1 MSAPRDLLIELGTEE
16 LPPKALKRLS
26 ETFTTGIQAGLDK
39 AELDHGILSSYATP
53 RRLGVL
59 VHDLATRQPDRQ
71 VERRGPALTAA
82 FGEDGCPSKAALGF
96 ARACGVDDVAT
107 LERLDTAKGAWLM
120 HRFRQPGQDT
130 ATLIPD
136 IVQHALDT
144 LPIPKRM
151 RWGAL
156 DVQFVR
162 PVHWLVL
169 LFGEALIPAELL
181 GVTSART
188 TRGHRFHHPAP
199 IRLAA
204 PRDYAPRLAA
214 EGHVL
219 ADFQVRRDTIR
230 DQIHALAT
238 TLGQGATAVVDDAL
252 LDEVTAMVEWPVA
265 VLGHFEARF
274 LDVPP
279 EALISTM
286 KTHQKYFHLVDAR
299 GQLLPHFITISN
311 IDSRDPEQ
319 VRAGNERVVRPRLAD
334 AAFFWQQDRTR
345 SLHARRE
352 DLRQVVFQ
360 QKLGTL
366 YDKSARVAQ
375 LTATITQALASGPA
389 HTTDGAPGG
398 EHPCDKDTDLTRLAQ
413 HAGELSKCDLVTEMV
428 GEFPELQ
435 GIMGRYYARHD
446 GEPEA
451 LALALEQQYLPRFA
465 GDALPSGTLAQAL
478 AIADRLDT
486 LVGIFGIGQAPTGD
500 KDPFALRRAALGV
513 LRILIE
519 GGLDL
524 DLLTLLANTHHYYA
538 AVLPDQDGIA
548 PVFTFMM
555 ERLRGYCLEAG
566 HAHDAFEAVLA
577 QGPTRP
583 CDFFARLGAVSHFRT
598 LPEAESLA
606 AANKRIANILR
617 QAQTQIPSQVDA
629 SLLREAAERTLA
641 RQVERLTEEI
651 APLLVARDYTEALKR
666 LATLR
671 PAVDAFFDAVMVMV
685 EEAALRDNR
694 LALLQQLRTLF
705 LEVADLSYLQA

>member
-16 LPPKALKRLS
+16 LPPKALKSLS
-26 ETFTTGIQAGLDK
+26 EAFTAGIQAGLDK
-39 AELDHGILSSYATP
+39 VELDHGILSSYATP

-82 FGEDGCPSKAALGF
+82 FGEDGCPSPAALGF
-96 ARACGVDDVAT
+96 ARSCGVDDVAT
-107 LERLDTAKGAWLM
+107 LERLDTDKGAWLM

-130 ATLIPD
+130 ATLIPG
-136 IVQHALDT
+136 IVQRALDT
-144 LPIPKRM
+144 LPTPKRM
-151 RWGAL
+151 RWGTL

-162 PVHWLVL
+162 PVHWLVV
-169 LFGEALIPAELL
+169 LFGDALIPCELL
-181 GVTSART
+181 GVTSARS

-199 IRLAA
+199 IHLAV
-204 PRDYAPRLAA
+204 PRDYAPRLAT

-219 ADFQVRRDTIR
+219 ADFHVRRDTIR
-230 DQIHALAT
+230 DQINALAT
-238 TLGQGATAVVDDAL
+238 TLGHGATAVVDEAL

-265 VLGHFEARF
+265 ILGHFEARF
-274 LDVPP
+274 LEVPP

-334 AAFFWQQDRTR
+334 AAFFWQQDRAR

-360 QKLGTL
+360 QQLGTL
-366 YDKSARVAQ
+366 YDKSTRVAQ
-375 LTATITQALASGPA
+375 LTATITQALATGSA
-389 HTTDGAPGG
+389 HTIDTAPDG
-398 EHPCDKDTDLTRLAQ
+398 EHPGNDTDLTRLAR

-519 GGLDL
+519 GRLDL
-524 DLLTLLANTHHYYA
+524 DLLTLLENARHHYA
-538 AVLPDQDGIA
+538 TVLPDQDGIA

-577 QGPTRP
+577 QRPTRP
-583 CDFFARLGAVSHFRT
+583 RDFFERLDAVSQFRT

-629 SLLREAAERTLA
+629 NLLREAAEHTLA
-641 RQVERLTEEI
+641 RQVERLSDELV
-651 APLLVARDYTEALKR
+651 PLLAARDYTETLRR

-685 EEAALRDNR
+685 EEVALRDNR